1 VALLPARKEIFTVEL
16 RKSAAGRVATAAFAT
31 VLLVSA
37 CSSSAASTAPSAAAS
52 AAPSAAPTAAPT
64 AAPSV
69 ASAAPSE
76 AASAAPKHHEV
87 AYLSASTANTWLAAS
102 KTEMDKLAAANDI
115 TITVFDAQFKAD
127 AQHTQMQDV
136 IASGKYDAA
145 LVVAL
150 DGVGL
155 TPDLKDAIAKGIKI
169 VGMNQVIGPDFTTA
183 NPQVPGISAMVFEP
197 PLVRGQRIGKLV
209 NKACEG
215 IDPCR
220 VVYFFGI
227 KGIPLDTA
235 VRQGFDATI
244 AKNVKVVDER
254 EGQYL
259 GPDAGQKAMQDSIT
273 ATKGAFDV
281 VVGADQSM
289 QGAQLAIAD
298 ANLAAKTKIIGFGGS
313 KAAYD
318 AIKSG
323 AWWGDEWGAPA
334 TEGQL
339 AMQAIINALNGK
351 DDGGVDPGVNAV
363 DDNGV
368 TKDNID
374 KFTAQWAG

>member
-1 VALLPARKEIFTVEL
+1 MASKKFGVGSVAAV
-16 RKSAAGRVATAAFAT
+16 AMATA
-31 VLLVSA
+31 LVVGA
-37 CSSSAASTAPSAAAS
+37 CSSTASTSPSAAAS
-52 AAPSAAPTAAPT
+52 ATAKPH
-64 AAPSV
+64 SI
-69 ASAAPSE
+69 
-76 AASAAPKHHEV
+76 

-102 KTEMDKLAAANDI
+102 KTEMDKIAAANNI
-115 TITVFDAQFKAD
+115 TITTFDGQFKAD
-127 AQHTQMQDV
+127 LQHTQMQD
-136 IASGKYDAA
+136 IISSGKYDGI

-150 DGVGL
+150 DGSGL
-155 TPDLKDAIAKGIKI
+155 TPDLQAAVAKGMKL

-183 NPQVPGISAMVFEP
+183 KPQVTGISAMVFEP
-197 PLVRGQRIGKLV
+197 PLIRGQRLGKLV
-209 NKACEG
+209 NKACAG

-220 VVYFFGI
+220 VTYFFGI

-244 AKNVKVVDER
+244 AANVKVVDER

-273 ATKGAFDV
+273 ATGGKFDV

-298 ANLAAKTKIIGFGGS
+298 AGLTGKVKIIGFGGS

-318 AIKSG
+318 AITAG
-323 AWWGDEWGAPA
+323 TWWGDLWGTPA
-334 TEGQL
+334 TEGKL
-339 AMQAIINALNGK
+339 AMQALVDALNGK
-351 DDGGVDPGVNAV
+351 DDGGIDPGTNAI

-368 TKDNID
+368 TKDNIS
-374 KFTAQWAG
+374 KFTAEWAG

>member
-1 VALLPARKEIFTVEL
+1 MSSRFTVMVF
-16 RKSAAGRVATAAFAT
+16 AAALAVG
-31 VLLVSA
+31 A
-37 CSSSAASTAPSAAAS
+37 CSGSSASSAPA
-52 AAPSAAPTAAPT
+52 
-64 AAPSV
+64 
-69 ASAAPSE
+69 SE
-76 AASAAPKHHEV
+76 AAAPAASEAATTAPTEAPKTREV

-102 KTEMDKLAAANDI
+102 KGEMDKLAAANNINI
-115 TITVFDAQFKAD
+115 TTFDAQFKAD
-127 AQHTQMQDV
+127 LQHTQMQDI
-136 IASGKYDAA
+136 IASGKYEAV

-155 TPDLKDAIAKGIKI
+155 TPDLQEAIAKGIKI

-183 NPQVPGISAMVFEP
+183 NPQVAGISAMVFEP
-197 PLVRGQRIGKLV
+197 PLIRGQRLGKLV
-209 NKACEG
+209 NRACEG

-235 VRQGFDATI
+235 VRQGFDATV
-244 AKNVKVVDER
+244 AANVKVIDER

-298 ANLAAKTKIIGFGGS
+298 GGLAGKVKIIGFGGS
-313 KAAYD
+313 QAAYD

-323 AWWGDEWGAPA
+323 AWWGGLWGTPA
-334 TEGQL
+334 LEGKL
-339 AMQAIINALNGK
+339 AMQALIDALDGK
-351 DDGGVDPGVNAV
+351 DAGGIDPGANAV

-368 TKDNID
+368 TKDNLD
-374 KFTAQWAG
+374 KFTAEWAG

>member
-1 VALLPARKEIFTVEL
+1 
-16 RKSAAGRVATAAFAT
+16 
-31 VLLVSA
+31 
-37 CSSSAASTAPSAAAS
+37 
-52 AAPSAAPTAAPT
+52 
-64 AAPSV
+64 
-69 ASAAPSE
+69 
-76 AASAAPKHHEV
+76 
-87 AYLSASTANTWLAAS
+87 
-102 KTEMDKLAAANDI
+102 MDKIAAANGI
-115 TITVFDAQFKAD
+115 TITTFDAQFKAD
-127 AQHTQMQDV
+127 LQHTQMQDV
-136 IASGKYDAA
+136 IASGKYDGI

-155 TPDLKDAIAKGIKI
+155 TPDLQEAISKGIKI

-183 NPQVPGISAMVFEP
+183 DPQVEGISAMVFEP

-209 NKACEG
+209 NRACEG

-244 AKNVKVVDER
+244 AANVKVVDER

-259 GPDAGQKAMQDSIT
+259 GPDKGQAAMQDSIT
-273 ATKGAFDV
+273 ATKGDFDV

-289 QGAQLAIAD
+289 QGAQLAISSASLTD
-298 ANLAAKTKIIGFGGS
+298 KKIIGFGGS
-313 KAAYD
+313 QAAYD
-318 AIKSG
+318 AIVSG
-323 AWWGDEWGAPA
+323 AWWGDMWGTPA
-334 TEGQL
+334 IEGQL
-339 AMQAIINALNGK
+339 AMQAMVDALNGT
-351 DDGGVDPGVNAV
+351 DAGGIDPATDAV

-374 KFTAQWAG
+374 QFTAEWAG

>member
-1 VALLPARKEIFTVEL
+1 VDILKAGAGRIATVAMATALIVGACG
-16 RKSAAGRVATAAFAT
+16 SAATPAPTAAPT
-31 VLLVSA
+31 
-37 CSSSAASTAPSAAAS
+37 AAAT
-52 AAPSAAPTAAPT
+52 AAPTAAPT
-64 AAPSV
+64 ATPAPQQ
-69 ASAAPSE
+69 
-76 AASAAPKHHEV
+76 V

-102 KTEMDKLAAANDI
+102 KAEIDKLAVANNI
-115 TITVFDAQFKAD
+115 TITTFDGQFKAD
-127 AQHTQMQDV
+127 LQHTQMQDI
-136 IASGKYDAA
+136 IASGKYQAI

-155 TPDLKDAIAKGIKI
+155 TPDLKDAMAKGIKI

-197 PLVRGQRIGKLV
+197 PLIRGQRIGKLV
-209 NKACEG
+209 NKACAG

-244 AKNVKVVDER
+244 APNVKVVDER

-259 GPDAGQKAMQDSIT
+259 GPDKGQTAMQDSIT

-281 VVGADQSM
+281 VIGADQSM
-289 QGAQLAIAD
+289 QGAQLAIS
-298 ANLAAKTKIIGFGGS
+298 AAGLTGKKIIGFGGS

-318 AIKSG
+318 AITSG
-323 AWWGDEWGAPA
+323 AWYGDMWGTPA
-334 TEGQL
+334 TEGTL
-339 AMQAIINALNGK
+339 AMQAIIDALNGK
-351 DDGGVDPGVNAV
+351 DDGGVDPGAKAI

-368 TKDNID
+368 TKDNISQ
-374 KFTAQWAG
+374 FTAQWAG

>member
-1 VALLPARKEIFTVEL
+1 MAINT
-16 RKSAAGRVATAAFAT
+16 AGRSVAALAFAT
-31 VLLVSA
+31 ALIVSA
-37 CSSSAASTAPSAAAS
+37 CGGSATAS
-52 AAPSAAPTAAPT
+52 PSAAPATAAPATEAPAT
-64 AAPSV
+64 AAP
-69 ASAAPSE
+69 ATEAPASE
-76 AASAAPKHHEV
+76 APVAKHHEV

-102 KTEMDKLAAANDI
+102 KAEMDKLAAANDI
-115 TITVFDAQFKAD
+115 TITTFDAQFKAD
-127 AQHTQMQDV
+127 LQHTQMQDV
-136 IASGKYDAA
+136 IASGKYDGI

-155 TPDLKDAIAKGIKI
+155 TPDLEEAIGKGIKI

-183 NPQVPGISAMVFEP
+183 DPQVKGVSAMVFEP
-197 PLVRGQRIGKLV
+197 PLVRGQRLGKLV

-235 VRQGFDATI
+235 VREGFDATI
-244 AKNVKVVDER
+244 AANVKVVDER

-259 GPDAGQKAMQDSIT
+259 GPDKGQSAMQDSIT
-273 ATKGAFDV
+273 ATKGEFDV
-281 VVGADQSM
+281 VVGADQSI
-289 QGAQLAIAD
+289 QGVQLAVESAD
-298 ANLAAKTKIIGFGGS
+298 LKDKKLIGFGGS
-313 KAAYD
+313 QAAYD

-323 AWWGDEWGAPA
+323 AWYGDLWGTPA
-334 TEGQL
+334 IEGKL
-339 AMQAIINALNGK
+339 AMQALIDALNGK
-351 DDGGVDPGVNAV
+351 DAGGIDPGADAI

-374 KFTAQWAG
+374 KFTAEWAG